1 MISKEQYVHLAE
13 AYIRQGEYEY
23 ELQDTVR
30 QTAKKYGLSTDFL
43 GRSEETGIIMG
54 AVLDLLGDDF
64 SYYFYECDGDF
75 AKFNDGVCSMEGK
88 HPNVHSLEDLYD
100 FTMEEENE

>member
-1 MISKEQYVHLAE
+1 MISKEQFVVLAE
-13 AYIRQGEYEY
+13 AYIRQERYED
-23 ELQDTVR
+23 EVQDRTKDI
-30 QTAKKYGLSTDFL
+30 AKKHGQGTEFL
-43 GRSEETGIIMG
+43 GVSVGTDIIMG

-88 HPNVHSLEDLYD
+88 HPNVQSLEDLYD
-100 FTMEEENE
+100 FTMKE

>member
-13 AYIRQGEYEY
+13 AYIQQEKYED
-23 ELQDTVR
+23 ELRNTIKL
-30 QTAKKYGLSTDFL
+30 TAKKYGQRGDFL
-43 GRSEETGIIMG
+43 GLCSGDGIIME